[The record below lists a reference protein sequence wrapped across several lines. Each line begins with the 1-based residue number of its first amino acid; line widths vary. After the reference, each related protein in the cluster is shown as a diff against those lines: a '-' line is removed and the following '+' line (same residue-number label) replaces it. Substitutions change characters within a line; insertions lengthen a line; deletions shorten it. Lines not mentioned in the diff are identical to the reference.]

1 MVKIYGNKR
10 SEFMLQSDK
19 IFNCFPP
26 LKVLVIVCL
35 YNWDCWKLTAVF
47 TKLCFHYSSIC
58 IKRISCLIVLRN
70 SFVEN
75 IFLSWKKFSDN
86 DSEFFSWINFAAF
99 FKRDNKIFA
108 VFWILTATLEKNSCE
123 EKSFKNTIKPLLII
137 IIKKLNIIKFK
148 LKCGAAHTLFHT

>member
-1 MVKIYGNKR
+1 M
-10 SEFMLQSDK
+10 
-19 IFNCFPP
+19 
-26 LKVLVIVCL
+26 
-35 YNWDCWKLTAVF
+35 A
-47 TKLCFHYSSIC
+47 TKGANLCFNRIKFLIAFRPWKSWWLCAYITEIVENWQRFSLSFFYSSIC

-99 FKRDNKIFA
+99 FERDNKIFA
-108 VFWILTATLEKNSCE
+108 VFWKLTATLEKNSCE